1 MKYGVNTVILIHGC
15 NYYTI
20 LYYYFTPKKT
30 YNFNANIND
39 FTFIRKLK
47 KKQKMTWMVLC
58 VFLYWQELTKY
69 AIVVCLIKLICL
81 SKFNSL
87 LRCKPSYLA

>member
-1 MKYGVNTVILIHGC
+1 
-15 NYYTI
+15 
-20 LYYYFTPKKT
+20 
-30 YNFNANIND
+30 
-39 FTFIRKLK
+39 
-47 KKQKMTWMVLC
+47 MTWMVLC

-87 LRCKPSYLA
+87 LRCKPSYLAELVGNIIVLLMELSGKDSVELVIVMLINSVFFMLMRI